1 MACLVSLFPA
11 PARSAIIASSPY
23 YAVKP
28 LGIDMGLS
36 SNYCVAIE
44 RDKWGFLWIA
54 TEEGLNRFDGSY
66 FYAYYK
72 SMAPGFTGSA
82 LGSDALSALLD
93 DRHHPVMWV
102 ATQRNGLNAVDYA
115 NYTIQHFTHQ
125 TKDENSIASND
136 LTGLS
141 HASDGGLWISTY
153 WAGVD
158 HFNPI
163 TRRFTHYNRRT
174 LPALPS
180 DQTWCALDGG
190 HGILY
195 VGHVNDGLSV
205 IDLHTRHVSNFRH
218 SDAVPSSIS
227 GNVVRCLFRDRMGH
241 LWVGT
246 DNGLDLFDP
255 IRQEFLH
262 FQGAPQLKDK
272 IMDIRELGD
281 NRLWVG
287 TELQGIVI
295 LDISRMAGKAN
306 TTMPNMTG
314 TLSASMIAGTITEGS
329 STSQLTGSGIRCLC
343 PDTYG
348 NVWVGLYGSGVD
360 MITQELPTFAHVTFS
375 PFPQTRQLTNKS
387 VFGVAVAKDGTL
399 WAGTDGSGINIFN
412 KDGQRISDIP
422 TAMGRCIQ
430 TTYLDRQG
438 QLWTGSY
445 TDGGW
450 VRDKSGAIRQI
461 AGLPA
466 HADVRAYF
474 QDREGRMW
482 IATSTGLYRT
492 AKDASRV
499 EAYWPVKSY
508 LLRSVFVDCKGC
520 VWLGTFGNGL
530 LICSPS
536 MRILRELNESNGF
549 PSNNINHIQGDHSGH
564 VWVATDEGAVNLTNS
579 RIHNFKVYDTRDGM
593 ENSHV
598 RATVMD
604 RDGNLWV
611 STNKGISCL
620 KHNAKRLINFSWR
633 DNLPK
638 SNFNNGSVCV
648 RADGM
653 LFFGSTDGLVAFQPR
668 KVLAQQ
674 RPPKVFITGL
684 VLSSPDGTEQDSIV
698 SIIGRKIITIDHHHT
713 TFTIRFSVQDYALS
727 GSVEYAYQLKGLHS
741 DWTHLENCEVALHDL
756 PYGHYQLLV
765 RSRLRNQQWSTPAM
779 IELAMA
785 PPFWLSWWAK
795 ALYALMALALV
806 VAGLHLYLRK
816 VRLEYLYT
824 SEKREHQLQ
833 QRITEERL
841 QFFTNIAHELRT
853 PLTLILGPLDD
864 MAHHSDIP
872 RDAKHTLAVVFQSAQ
887 RLKALIDRL
896 LEFRKTET
904 SNRQLHKQRGNL
916 VTCVRDVALKYEELN
931 RNPNIAI
938 HMEAEQPEI
947 LMDYD
952 KEVVTI
958 ILDNLISNAVKYTER
973 GSVTVSVGITSEGE
987 TEKALLTVA
996 DTGHGISPE
1005 ALPHIFERFYQEQG
1019 THQASGT
1026 GIGLALVKNLVTLHH
1041 GTISVKSEPE
1051 KGSVFSVELDIAT
1064 TDTSVAQPSQKQSD
1078 TLSEP
1083 MTGQLSQSA
1092 LAAGDPEQTVPSSSE
1107 AAKEGQVGKEEQT
1120 VKEGPLL
1127 LLVVEDNR
1135 DIREF
1140 IASVFDKTFEVRQA
1154 CDGLEGW
1161 KIATE
1166 ATPDMIISDIMM
1178 PNMDGNTL
1186 CRKLKDDVRTSH
1198 IPVILLT
1205 AKDTDADKTE
1215 GYNAGA
1221 DSYLTKPFTAGLLRA
1236 RVDNLLRQ
1244 RQQMATS
1251 MGQAVPDF
1259 SAKRKQLQ
1267 ESLQDIDREFFHQLD
1282 QLIEE
1287 RISGDVDVSYLAEKL
1302 HVSVSTLYRKMKTLT
1317 GISTNEYIRKY
1328 KMQYAEHLL
1337 LSGRY
1342 SISEV
1347 SFMVGMSSPAYF
1359 RRCFKDTYG
1368 MIPSEYVQKMKGN
1381 DK

>member
-36 SNYCVAIE
+36 NNYCVAIE

-141 HASDGGLWISTY
+141 HASDGGLWVSTY

-218 SDAVPSSIS
+218 NDAVPSSIS

-295 LDISRMAGKAN
+295 LDISRMAGKAD

-430 TTYLDRQG
+430 TTYLDQQG

-508 LLRSVFVDCKGC
+508 LLRSVFVDSKGC

-536 MRILRELNESNGF
+536 MRILREMNESNGF
-549 PSNNINHIQGDHSGH
+549 PSNNINHIQGGHSGH
-564 VWVATDEGAVNLTNS
+564 VWVATDDGAVCLTNS
-579 RIHNFKVYDTRDGM
+579 RTHNFKVYDTRDGM

-684 VLSSPDGTEQDSIV
+684 VLSSPDGTGRDSTV
-698 SIIGRKIITIDHHHT
+698 SIIGKRQITIDHHHT

-727 GSVEYAYQLKGLHS
+727 GSVEYAYRMEGLHS
-741 DWTHLENCEVALHDL
+741 QWALLDDGEVTLHDL

-765 RSRLRNQQWSTPAM
+765 RCRLRNQQWSAPAM
-779 IELAMA
+779 MELTMQ
-785 PPFWLSWWAK
+785 PPFWLSGWAK
-795 ALYALMALALV
+795 TLYALMA
-806 VAGLHLYLRK
+806 VAIVIAAIRLYLRK

-833 QRITEERL
+833 QKVTEERL

-864 MAHHSDIP
+864 IAHHSDIP
-872 RDAKHTLAVVFQSAQ
+872 RDAKHTLAVVYQSAQ
-887 RLKALIDRL
+887 RLKELIDKL

-904 SNRQLHKQRGNL
+904 ANKKLQPQYGNL
-916 VTCVRDVALKYEELN
+916 VNCIQDVCLKYEELN
-931 RNPNIAI
+931 RNPNVAI
-938 HMEAEQPEI
+938 TMKASQAEI
-947 LMDYD
+947 MMDFD
-952 KEVVTI
+952 KDVVTT
-958 ILDNLISNAVKYTER
+958 ILDNLISNAVKYTDR
-973 GSVTVSVGITSEGE
+973 GQITIAVSGE
-987 TEKALLTVA
+987 EEKGQQQAMLTVA

-1005 ALPHIFERFYQEQG
+1005 ALPHIFDRFYQEQG
-1019 THQASGT
+1019 PHQASGT

-1041 GTISVKSEPE
+1041 GTITVESEMG
-1051 KGSVFSVELDIAT
+1051 KGSVFRVVICGEAANKT
-1064 TDTSVAQPSQKQSD
+1064 AANPSQEEGSGGKVEETTKQQQ
-1078 TLSEP
+1078 
-1083 MTGQLSQSA
+1083 QLSPA
-1092 LAAGDPEQTVPSSSE
+1092 SE
-1107 AAKEGQVGKEEQT
+1107 TSGQAVLPLSGRAKEGLAAKEG
-1120 VKEGPLL
+1120 L
-1127 LLVVEDNR
+1127 LLVVED
-1135 DIREF
+1135 DQGIREF
-1140 IASVFDKTFEVRQA
+1140 IASVFSGSFDVRQA
-1154 CDGLEGW
+1154 KDGEEGW
-1161 KIATE
+1161 KMAQET
-1166 ATPDMIISDIMM
+1166 TPDIIVSDIMM
-1178 PNMDGNTL
+1178 PKMDGNTL
-1186 CRKLKDDVRTSH
+1186 CRKLKSDVRTSH
-1198 IPVILLT
+1198 IPIILLT
-1205 AKDTDADKTE
+1205 AKGTDADKTE

-1236 RVDNLLRQ
+1236 RVGNLLRQ
-1244 RQQMATS
+1244 RQQMVTS

-1267 ESLQDIDREFFHQLD
+1267 ESLQDIDREFFQQLD

-1287 RISGDVDVSYLAEKL
+1287 RISGDVDVSYLAEEL
-1302 HVSVSTLYRKMKTLT
+1302 HVSVSTLYRKMKSLT

-1337 LSGRY
+1337 LTGRY

-1347 SFMVGMSSPAYF
+1347 SFMVGMSSPSYF

-1368 MIPSEYVQKMKGN
+1368 MIPSEYIQKTKGME
-1381 DK
+1381 K

>member
-141 HASDGGLWISTY
+141 HASDGGLWVSTY

-163 TRRFTHYNRRT
+163 TRRFSHYNRRT

-295 LDISRMAGKAN
+295 LDISRMAGKAD

-461 AGLPA
+461 VGLPA

-508 LLRSVFVDCKGC
+508 LLRSVFVDSKGC

-564 VWVATDEGAVNLTNS
+564 VWVATDDGAVCLTNS
-579 RIHNFKVYDTRDGM
+579 RTHNFKVYDTRDGM

-684 VLSSPDGTEQDSIV
+684 VLSSPDGTGRDSTV
-698 SIIGRKIITIDHHHT
+698 SIIGKKQITIDHHHT

-727 GSVEYAYQLKGLHS
+727 GSVEYAYRMEGLHS
-741 DWTHLENCEVALHDL
+741 QWALLDDGEVTLHDL

-765 RSRLRNQQWSTPAM
+765 RCRLRNQQWSAPAM
-779 IELAMA
+779 MELTMQ
-785 PPFWLSWWAK
+785 PPFWLSGWAK
-795 ALYALMALALV
+795 TLYALMA
-806 VAGLHLYLRK
+806 VAIVIAAIRLYLRK

-833 QRITEERL
+833 QKVTEERL

-864 MAHHSDIP
+864 IAHHSDIP
-872 RDAKHTLAVVFQSAQ
+872 RDAKHTLAVVYQSAQ
-887 RLKALIDRL
+887 RLKELIDKL

-904 SNRQLHKQRGNL
+904 ANKKLQPQYGNL
-916 VTCVRDVALKYEELN
+916 VNCIQDVCLKYEELN
-931 RNPNIAI
+931 RNPNVAI
-938 HMEAEQPEI
+938 TMKASQAEI
-947 LMDYD
+947 MMDFD
-952 KEVVTI
+952 KDVVTT
-958 ILDNLISNAVKYTER
+958 ILDNLISNAVKYTDR
-973 GSVTVSVGITSEGE
+973 GQITIAVSGE
-987 TEKALLTVA
+987 EEKGQQQAMLTVA

-1005 ALPHIFERFYQEQG
+1005 ALPHIFDRFYQEQG
-1019 THQASGT
+1019 PHQASGT

-1041 GTISVKSEPE
+1041 GTITVESEMG
-1051 KGSVFSVELDIAT
+1051 KGSVFRVVICGEAANKTASN
-1064 TDTSVAQPSQKQSD
+1064 PSQEEGSGGKVEETTKQQQ
-1078 TLSEP
+1078 
-1083 MTGQLSQSA
+1083 QLSPA
-1092 LAAGDPEQTVPSSSE
+1092 SE
-1107 AAKEGQVGKEEQT
+1107 TSGQAVLPLSGRAKEGLAAKEG
-1120 VKEGPLL
+1120 L
-1127 LLVVEDNR
+1127 LLVVED
-1135 DIREF
+1135 DQGIREF
-1140 IASVFDKTFEVRQA
+1140 IASVFSGSFDVRQA
-1154 CDGLEGW
+1154 KDGKEGW
-1161 KIATE
+1161 KMAQET
-1166 ATPDMIISDIMM
+1166 TPDIIVSDIMM
-1178 PNMDGNTL
+1178 PKMDGNTL
-1186 CRKLKDDVRTSH
+1186 CRKLKSDVRTSH
-1198 IPVILLT
+1198 IPIILLT
-1205 AKDTDADKTE
+1205 AKGTDADKTE

-1236 RVDNLLRQ
+1236 RVGNLLRQ

-1337 LSGRY
+1337 LTGRY

-1359 RRCFKDTYG
+1359 RRCFKEAYG
-1368 MIPSEYVQKMKGN
+1368 MIPSEYIQKTKGME
-1381 DK
+1381 K

>member
-36 SNYCVAIE
+36 NNYCVAIE

-141 HASDGGLWISTY
+141 HASDGGLWVSTY

-218 SDAVPSSIS
+218 NDAVPSSIS

-295 LDISRMAGKAN
+295 LDISRMAGKAD

-430 TTYLDRQG
+430 TTYLDQQG

-508 LLRSVFVDCKGC
+508 LLRSVFVDSKGC
-520 VWLGTFGNGL
+520 VWLKDLRQRTADL
-530 LICSPS
+530 LPLDAHPE
-536 MRILRELNESNGF
+536 RDERVQQF
-549 PSNNINHIQGDHSGH
+549 PSNNINHIQGGHSGH
-564 VWVATDEGAVNLTNS
+564 VWVATDDGAVCLTNS
-579 RIHNFKVYDTRDGM
+579 RTHNFKVYDTRDGM

-684 VLSSPDGTEQDSIV
+684 VLSSPDGTGRDSTV
-698 SIIGRKIITIDHHHT
+698 SIIGKRQITIDHHHT

-727 GSVEYAYQLKGLHS
+727 GSVEYAYRMEGLHS
-741 DWTHLENCEVALHDL
+741 QWALLDDGEVTLHDL

-765 RSRLRNQQWSTPAM
+765 RCRLRNQQWSAPAM
-779 IELAMA
+779 MELTMQ
-785 PPFWLSWWAK
+785 PPFWLSGWAK
-795 ALYALMALALV
+795 TLYALMA
-806 VAGLHLYLRK
+806 VAIVIAAIRLYLRK

-833 QRITEERL
+833 QKVTEERL

-864 MAHHSDIP
+864 IAHHSDIP
-872 RDAKHTLAVVFQSAQ
+872 RDAKHTLAVVYQSAQ
-887 RLKALIDRL
+887 RLKELIDKL

-904 SNRQLHKQRGNL
+904 ANKKLQPQYGNL
-916 VTCVRDVALKYEELN
+916 VNCIQDVCLKYEELN
-931 RNPNIAI
+931 RNPNVAI
-938 HMEAEQPEI
+938 TMKASQAEI
-947 LMDYD
+947 MMDFD
-952 KEVVTI
+952 KDVVTT
-958 ILDNLISNAVKYTER
+958 ILDNLISNAVKYTDR
-973 GSVTVSVGITSEGE
+973 GQITIAVSGE
-987 TEKALLTVA
+987 EEKGQPQAMLTVA

-1005 ALPHIFERFYQEQG
+1005 ALPHIFDRFYQEQG
-1019 THQASGT
+1019 PHQASGT

-1041 GTISVKSEPE
+1041 GTITVESEMG
-1051 KGSVFSVELDIAT
+1051 KGSVFRVVICGEAANKT
-1064 TDTSVAQPSQKQSD
+1064 AANPSQEEGSGGKVEETTKQQQ
-1078 TLSEP
+1078 
-1083 MTGQLSQSA
+1083 QLSPA
-1092 LAAGDPEQTVPSSSE
+1092 SE
-1107 AAKEGQVGKEEQT
+1107 TSGQAVLPLSGRAKEGLAAKEG
-1120 VKEGPLL
+1120 L
-1127 LLVVEDNR
+1127 LLVVED
-1135 DIREF
+1135 DQGIREF
-1140 IASVFDKTFEVRQA
+1140 IASVFSGSFDVRQA
-1154 CDGLEGW
+1154 KDGEEGW
-1161 KIATE
+1161 KMAQET
-1166 ATPDMIISDIMM
+1166 TPDIIVSDIMM
-1178 PNMDGNTL
+1178 PKMDGNTL
-1186 CRKLKDDVRTSH
+1186 CRKLKSDVRTSH
-1198 IPVILLT
+1198 IPIILLT
-1205 AKDTDADKTE
+1205 AKGTDADKTE

-1236 RVDNLLRQ
+1236 RVGNLLRQ
-1244 RQQMATS
+1244 RQQMVTS

-1267 ESLQDIDREFFHQLD
+1267 ESLQDIDREFFQQLD

-1287 RISGDVDVSYLAEKL
+1287 RISGDVDVSYLAEEL
-1302 HVSVSTLYRKMKTLT
+1302 HVSVSTLYRKMKSLT

-1337 LSGRY
+1337 LTGRY

-1347 SFMVGMSSPAYF
+1347 SFMVGMSSPSYF

-1368 MIPSEYVQKMKGN
+1368 MIPSEYIQKTKGME
-1381 DK
+1381 K

>member
-1 MACLVSLFPA
+1 MRKTNRYLLWLLLITCLALSPA
-11 PARSAIIASSPY
+11 PCSAAIIASSQG
-23 YAVKP
+23 YAVRP

-66 FYAYYK
+66 FYAYYQ

-82 LGSDALSALLD
+82 LGSNALSALLD
-93 DRHHPVMWV
+93 DTHRAIMWV

-125 TKDENSIASND
+125 AKDENSIASND

-141 HASDGGLWISTY
+141 HASDGSLWVSTY
-153 WAGVD
+153 WSGVD

-163 TRRFTHYNRRT
+163 TQRFTHYNRRT

-227 GNVVRCLFRDRMGH
+227 SNVVRRLFRDRMGH

-262 FQGAPQLKDK
+262 FQGVPQLKDK

-295 LDISRMAGKAN
+295 LNISSMAGKAHS
-306 TTMPNMTG
+306 TMLNMTG
-314 TLSASMIAGTITEGS
+314 TLPASMIAGTITEGS

-348 NVWVGLYGSGVD
+348 NVWVGLYGSGVN

-412 KDGQRISDIP
+412 KEGERIGDIP

-430 TTYLDRQG
+430 TTYFDRQG

-450 VRDKSGAIRQI
+450 LRDKSGAIRQI
-461 AGLPA
+461 DGLPA
-466 HADVRAYF
+466 HADVRNYF
-474 QDREGRMW
+474 QDHDGHMW

-508 LLRSVFVDCKGC
+508 LLRSVFVDDKGY

-536 MRILRELNESNGF
+536 MRILREMNESNGF
-549 PSNNINHIQGDHSGH
+549 PSSNINHIQGDRSGH
-564 VWVATDEGAVNLTNS
+564 VWVATDEGVVCLTNS
-579 RIHNFKVYDTRDGM
+579 RTHEFKVYDTRDGM
-593 ENSHV
+593 ENSHA
-598 RATVMD
+598 RATIID
-604 RDGNLWV
+604 SDGNLWV

-620 KHNAKRLINFSWR
+620 KHKANKFINYSWR

-638 SNFNNGSVCV
+638 SNFNDGSVCA
-648 RADGM
+648 RADGT

-674 RPPKVFITGL
+674 RPPKVSITGM
-684 VLSSPDGTEQDSIV
+684 VLSSPDGMGKDSTV
-698 SIIGRKIITIDHHHT
+698 SIIGKRQITIDHHHT

-727 GSVEYAYQLKGLHS
+727 GSVEYAYRLEGLNS
-741 DWTHLENCEVALHDL
+741 QWTLLDDSKVTLHDL
-756 PYGHYQLLV
+756 PHGHYKLLV
-765 RSRLRNQQWSTPAM
+765 RCRLRNQQWSAPAM
-779 IELAMA
+779 MA
-785 PPFWLSWWAK
+785 LTMQPPFWLSWWAK
-795 ALYALMALALV
+795 TLYALMA
-806 VAGLHLYLRK
+806 VAIVIAAIRLYLRK

-833 QRITEERL
+833 QKITEERL

-864 MAHHSDIP
+864 IAHHSDIP
-872 RDAKHTLAVVFQSAQ
+872 RDAKHTLAVVYHSAQ
-887 RLKALIDRL
+887 RLKELIDKL

-904 SNRQLHKQRGNL
+904 ANRKLQPQYGNL
-916 VTCVRDVALKYEELN
+916 VDCVRDVSLKYEELN
-931 RNPNIAI
+931 RNPNVAI
-938 HMEAEQPEI
+938 TMKASQPEI
-947 LMDYD
+947 MMNYD
-952 KEVVTI
+952 KDLVTI
-958 ILDNLISNAVKYTER
+958 ILDNLISNAVKYTEK
-973 GSVTVSVGITSEGE
+973 GQITIEVSGE
-987 TEKALLTVA
+987 DRKGQRQAVLTVT
-996 DTGHGISPE
+996 DTGRGISSE

-1019 THQASGT
+1019 PHQASGT
-1026 GIGLALVKNLVTLHH
+1026 GIGLALVKNLVALHH
-1041 GTISVKSEPE
+1041 GTITVDSEPG
-1051 KGSVFSVELDIAT
+1051 KGSTFRVVICGEALEKLASNASPKENSET
-1064 TDTSVAQPSQKQSD
+1064 TEAIINHPQQSPASEGSGQAPLSPS
-1078 TLSEP
+1078 
-1083 MTGQLSQSA
+1083 GGA
-1092 LAAGDPEQTVPSSSE
+1092 R
-1107 AAKEGQVGKEEQT
+1107 EG
-1120 VKEGPLL
+1120 LL
-1127 LLVVEDNR
+1127 LLVVED
-1135 DIREF
+1135 DQGIREF
-1140 IASVFDKTFEVRQA
+1140 IASVFTKAFEVRQA
-1154 CDGLEGW
+1154 KDGEEGW
-1161 KIATE
+1161 KIAQETM
-1166 ATPDMIISDIMM
+1166 PDIIISDIMM
-1178 PNMDGNTL
+1178 PKMDGNTL
-1186 CRKLKDDVRTSH
+1186 CRKLKSDVRTSH

-1205 AKDTDADKTE
+1205 AKGTDADKTE

-1236 RVDNLLRQ
+1236 RVDNLIRQ
-1244 RQQMATS
+1244 RQQLNDSIAH
-1251 MGQAVPDF
+1251 AEPDF
-1259 SAKRKQLQ
+1259 SMKRKQLQ
-1267 ESLQDIDREFFHQLD
+1267 ASLQDIDRQFFQQLD
-1282 QLIEE
+1282 HLIEE
-1287 RISGDVDVSYLAEKL
+1287 SISGDVDVSYLAEQL
-1302 HVSVSTLYRKMKTLT
+1302 HVSVSTLYRKMKALT

-1337 LSGRY
+1337 LTGRY

-1347 SFMVGMSSPAYF
+1347 SFMVGMSSPSYF
-1359 RRCFKDTYG
+1359 RRCFKDAYG
-1368 MIPSEYVQKMKGN
+1368 MIPSEYIQKTRGM